1 MKKSRENTDKQ
12 LLIQIAHGDRNAFRA
27 LFDAYYHFAFERS
40 CLYCSFHDAQEV
52 VSDVF
57 AKIWN
62 NKERLKEVSSFKGY
76 LFMSIKNQ
84 SLNYLRKKNINTTDI
99 ENVFDHPFL
108 QESNP
113 HHQMELKELSE
124 KVEEVIGNL
133 PPKCKQAFKLVRED
147 GLKYKDAAKA
157 MSISENTLDVHL
169 KKATKLVLEVVKKY
183 SKVLIMLLMHP
194 I

>member
-1 MKKSRENTDKQ
+1 MEKPRQDKNRH
-12 LLIQIAHGDRNAFRA
+12 LIAQIVKDDHVAFSQ
-27 LFDAYYHFAFERS
+27 LFDAYYHFAFETA
-40 CLYCSFHDAQEV
+40 CLYCSFEDAQEV

-62 NKERLKEVSSFKGY
+62 NREALNEVASFKGY

-84 SLNYLRKKNINTTDI
+84 SLNYLRKRKINTTDI
-99 ENVFDHPFL
+99 ENVFDHPFF

-113 HHQMELKELSE
+113 HHQMELDELSE
-124 KVEEVIGNL
+124 KVEQVVQNL

-169 KKATKLVLEVVKKY
+169 KKATKLVMEVIKNY
-183 SKVLIMLLMHP
+183 GKVVVLLLLSTF
-194 I
+194 